1 MENTYVISDVHGRYD
16 LLKEMVDECMNLNKD
31 TIILLGDYIDGDAK
45 SNSYLTLQYIYQLT
59 KKYLSFCFTVFMC
72 FKNIRN
78 T

>member
-45 SNSYLTLQYIYQLT
+45 SNSPIHLSTN
-59 KKYLSFCFTVFMC
+59 KK
-72 FKNIRN
+72 I
-78 T
+78 